1 MIQQLA
7 DASQESNEMRPLSDG
22 AGVGIAIG
30 LEELREPDGGVDGQ
44 DASLEGFDG
53 DAPADGQEETPE
65 ALDSHAYADDGYLLG
80 ADALPFGLKVDSLF
94 PSLSFLVYDEPMS
107 SMKLKRVLRSS
118 GRLRWRF
125 SAGSGCKVLK
135 K

>member
-7 DASQESNEMRPLSDG
+7 DAPQESDQMRPRPDG

-53 DAPADGQEETPE
+53 YSPADGQEQTPE
-65 ALDSHAYADDGYLLG
+65 ALDSHDDRPGVMQDDPARAGRNYLTEN
-80 ADALPFGLKVDSLF
+80 ANK
-94 PSLSFLVYDEPMS
+94 
-107 SMKLKRVLRSS
+107 
-118 GRLRWRF
+118 
-125 SAGSGCKVLK
+125 
-135 K
+135 